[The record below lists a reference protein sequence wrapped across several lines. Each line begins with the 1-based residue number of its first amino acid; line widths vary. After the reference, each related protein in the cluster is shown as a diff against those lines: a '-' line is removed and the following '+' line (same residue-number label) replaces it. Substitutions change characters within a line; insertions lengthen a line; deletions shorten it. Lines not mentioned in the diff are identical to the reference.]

1 MATGTP
7 YGSALEASGC
17 SREEPRSLQGFQSFA
32 MRQNQLS
39 VAVRIDIFPP
49 RYQDVVHLARGGMG
63 DVYRATDTSLGRIV
77 AIKVL
82 SERYAHD
89 GEVRRRF
96 KNEGLAA
103 ARLSNAPHTVTI
115 FDVGEAEE
123 QPYIVME
130 YLEGGSL
137 EDRLSRG
144 QPATVDVLRW
154 LDQAAGALDAGHA
167 AGVVHRDVKPG
178 NLLLN
183 GRDDVYVAD
192 FGVASAAGLD
202 SLTVTGTVL
211 GTAGY
216 LSPEQAQGQRATP
229 ASDRYALG
237 VVAYELLTGRRP
249 FESENPTAEATAHV
263 TAPVPAISS
272 EAEVPAELDPV
283 FRRALAKEPA
293 ARYPSAEAF
302 VADLRDSLSGPAE
315 ETAATAALPAYGR
328 APASRRNRGWL
339 LVLLGALAV
348 ALAVGG
354 LALAGVFG
362 GSEPQTRTVVRQT
375 TIQGE
380 PTTVRETV
388 TQQPPPP
395 APPPPSPPTPPS
407 PTPPSPTPP
416 PAPSARSGQ
425 QLTDQ
430 ATALL
435 GQGRWAEAE
444 QVARQAVQKL
454 NGSGQLYEAY
464 ANYDLGRAL
473 VEQNRCDEALRYLD
487 RSEQIQGSRREI
499 REARAKCQ

>member
-1 MATGTP
+1 MVPAGTGFFT
-7 YGSALEASGC
+7 
-17 SREEPRSLQGFQSFA
+17 GFSKLADAAQPV
-32 MRQNQLS
+32 L
-39 VAVRIDIFPP
+39 VAVRIDILPP
-49 RYQDVVHLARGGMG
+49 RYENVVHLARGGMG
-63 DVYRATDTSLGRIV
+63 DVYRATDTSLGRTV

-82 SERYAHD
+82 SERYAGD
-89 GEVRRRF
+89 ADVRRRF

-115 FDVGEAEE
+115 FDVGETEE

-137 EDRLSRG
+137 EERLNHGR
-144 QPATVDVLRW
+144 PATGEVLRW
-154 LDQAAGALDAGHA
+154 LEQAAAALDAGHA

-178 NLLLN
+178 NLLLD
-183 GRDDVYVAD
+183 GRGNVHVAD
-192 FGVASAAGLD
+192 FGVASAVGLD
-202 SLTVTGTVL
+202 SLTLTGTVL

-272 EAEVPAELDPV
+272 EADVPDELDPV
-283 FRRALAKEPA
+283 FRRALAKDPRY
-293 ARYPSAEAF
+293 RYPSAEAF
-302 VADLRDSLSGPAE
+302 VSDLRDSLSGTTE
-315 ETAATAALPAYGR
+315 QTAAPAALPAYGH
-328 APASRRNRGWL
+328 APSSRRNRGWL
-339 LVLLGALAV
+339 LVVLGALAL
-348 ALAVGG
+348 ALAAGG

-362 GSEPQTRTVVRQT
+362 GGEPQTRTVVRQT
-375 TIQGE
+375 TVQGE

-395 APPPPSPPTPPS
+395 APPPPSPSPS
-407 PTPPSPTPP
+407 PSAP

-430 ATALL
+430 ATSLL
-435 GQGRWAEAE
+435 RQGRWAEAE

-454 NGSGQLYEAY
+454 NGSGELYEAY
-464 ANYDLGRAL
+464 ANYNLGRAL
-473 VEQNRCDEALRYLD
+473 VEQDRCDEALRFLD

-499 REARAKCQ
+499 RQARAKCR

>member
-1 MATGTP
+1 MTSAGTAFFTGF
-7 YGSALEASGC
+7 SKLEDAAK
-17 SREEPRSLQGFQSFA
+17 PDL
-32 MRQNQLS
+32 

-63 DVYRATDTSLGRIV
+63 DVYRATDTSLGRTV

-82 SERYAHD
+82 SERYAGD
-89 GEVRRRF
+89 ADVRRRF

-115 FDVGEAEE
+115 FDVGEAAE

-130 YLEGGSL
+130 YLERGSL
-137 EDRLSRG
+137 EHRLNRG
-144 QPATVDVLRW
+144 RPESGDVLRW
-154 LDQAAGALDAGHA
+154 LDQAAAALDAGHA

-178 NLLLN
+178 NLLLD
-183 GRDDVYVAD
+183 GRDDVHVAD

-202 SLTVTGTVL
+202 SLTMTGTVL

-272 EAEVPAELDPV
+272 EADVPAELDPV
-283 FRRALAKEPA
+283 FRRALAKDPRD
-293 ARYPSAEAF
+293 RYPSAVAF
-302 VADLRDSLSGPAE
+302 VSELRDSLNGEAE
-315 ETAATAALPAYGR
+315 QTAATVALPAHR
-328 APASRRNRGWL
+328 HVEPPHRSRGWL
-339 LVLLGALAV
+339 LVALGAV
-348 ALAVGG
+348 ALALAAGG
-354 LALAGVFG
+354 LALAGLFG
-362 GSEPQTRTVVRQT
+362 GGEPQTRTVVRQT
-375 TIQGE
+375 TVQGE

-395 APPPPSPPTPPS
+395 PPPPPTPPS
-407 PTPPSPTPP
+407 PTPPP
-416 PAPSARSGQ
+416 PAPAGQSGQ
-425 QLTDQ
+425 QLTDA

-435 GQGRWAEAE
+435 NQGRWAEAE

-464 ANYDLGRAL
+464 ANYNLGRAL
-473 VEQNRCDEALRYLD
+473 IEQNRCDEALAYLD

-499 REARAKCQ
+499 RDARKKCR

>member
-1 MATGTP
+1 
-7 YGSALEASGC
+7 
-17 SREEPRSLQGFQSFA
+17 
-32 MRQNQLS
+32 MRQNQIS

-49 RYQDVVHLARGGMG
+49 RYVDVVHLARGGMG
-63 DVYRATDTSLGRIV
+63 DVYRATDTSLGRTV

-89 GEVRRRF
+89 VEVRRRF
-96 KNEGLAA
+96 KHEGLAA

-137 EDRLSRG
+137 EDRLNQR
-144 QPATVDVLRW
+144 QPETSDVLRW
-154 LDQAAGALDAGHA
+154 LEQAAAALDAGHA

-178 NLLLN
+178 NLLLD
-183 GRDDVYVAD
+183 GRDDVHVAD

-202 SLTVTGTVL
+202 SLTMTGTVL

-249 FESENPTAEATAHV
+249 FESDNPTAEATAHV
-263 TAPVPAISS
+263 TAPVPAIST
-272 EAEVPAELDPV
+272 EADVPVELDPV
-283 FRRALAKEPA
+283 FRRALAKDPA

-302 VADLRDSLSGPAE
+302 VTDLRDSLTASAE
-315 ETAATAALPAYGR
+315 PTSVLPAYQQ
-328 APASRRNRGWL
+328 APPPRRSRGWL
-339 LVLLGALAV
+339 LAVLGVLALV
-348 ALAVGG
+348 LAAGG
-354 LALAGVFG
+354 LALSRFVG
-362 GSEPQTRTVVRQT
+362 GDDPETRTVVRAT
-375 TIQGE
+375 TVQGE
-380 PTTVRETV
+380 PTTVRRTV

-395 APPPPSPPTPPS
+395 PPPTPP
-407 PTPPSPTPP
+407 P
-416 PAPSARSGQ
+416 PAPAPSGKSGE
-425 QLTDQ
+425 QLTDE
-430 ATALL
+430 ATGLL
-435 GQGRWAEAE
+435 RQGRWPEAE
-444 QVARQAVQKL
+444 RVARQAVQKL
-454 NGSGQLYEAY
+454 NGSGKLYEGY

-473 VEQNRCDEALRYLD
+473 VEQDRCDEALPYLD

-499 REARAKCQ
+499 REARAKCE